1 VATGVTDSILRDHVV
16 HVINDGIVEPINFA
30 DNRGSLEFTAGSTS
44 TYEVGIDYTVR
55 AKTMPAEPVLTSG
68 SVQSY
73 KKRIVQVDAIVNSTQ
88 NMTINGKS
96 INFDDGDAST
106 AIVEYTGKKTVHGL
120 LGYSDSAQITITQD
134 SPLKMTVLGL
144 DYKVSV
150 GN

>member
-1 VATGVTDSILRDHVV
+1 MEIIADGIYIGQKSADSQGKVVFGAANTTDS
-16 HVINDGIVEPINFA
+16 
-30 DNRGSLEFTAGSTS
+30 
-44 TYEVGIDYTVR
+44 YQVGLDYTVR
-55 AKTMPAEPVLTSG
+55 AKTMPAEPVLASG
-68 SVQSY
+68 SVQSF
-73 KKRIVQVDAIVNSTQ
+73 KKRIVQVDAIINSTQ
-88 NMTINGKS
+88 NMKINGKS